1 MNVFDT
7 IPFEDLI
14 RYAIAFVVFASA
26 LIAIAYTIWGW
37 FLIIISAGAEEK
49 VKKAINHIRHALIGI
64 VALILI
70 VFVTPLLMTA
80 LGIEYGEYVRPR
92 MIFDTISE
100 VSQRIFWA
108 NTSIDSDFPDNN
120 SSISPGFSDL

>member
-26 LIAIAYTIWGW
+26 LLAIGYTIWGG

-70 VFVTPLLMTA
+70 LFATPLFMSA
-80 LGIEYGEYVRPR
+80 IGMAYGEYARPR
-92 MIFDTISE
+92 MIFDTIGE
-100 VSQRIFWA
+100 VSQRIF
-108 NTSIDSDFPDNN
+108 
-120 SSISPGFSDL
+120 